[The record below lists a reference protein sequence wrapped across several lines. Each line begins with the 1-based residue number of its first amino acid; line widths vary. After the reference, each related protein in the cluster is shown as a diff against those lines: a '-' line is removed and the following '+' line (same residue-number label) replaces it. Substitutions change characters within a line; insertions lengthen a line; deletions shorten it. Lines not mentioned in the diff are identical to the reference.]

1 MEHSPGYH
9 KIGHKA
15 RFKNFKKIEII
26 PSILSDH
33 SGMKLEI
40 NYKEKARK
48 YKNVQGS
55 NNMLLNN
62 QWGKEEI
69 KGEI

>member
-9 KIGHKA
+9 KVGHKA
-15 RFKNFKKIEII
+15 CFNKFKKIEII
-26 PSILSDH
+26 SSIFSDH
-33 SGMKLEI
+33 SDMKLEI

-48 YKNVQGS
+48 YTNVQGS
-55 NNMLLNN
+55 NNMLLSN

>member
-9 KIGHKA
+9 NIGHKA
-15 RFKNFKKIEII
+15 CFNKFKKIEII
-26 PSILSDH
+26 SSILSDH

-48 YKNVQGS
+48 YKNV
-55 NNMLLNN
+55 
-62 QWGKEEI
+62 
-69 KGEI
+69 